1 MSAVHQ
7 FKFSPTS
14 RRERKIEPPQTHIP
28 QQANKMPYYTFQLM
42 FYPDCPF
49 LTLSEEDQVTQVM
62 ELGVSAM
69 ENLAYHIG
77 DHLFETMVL
86 ETVVKTNP
94 ITITIQV
101 SRPIEEALMDA
112 CCRPMLENLQIKQ
125 LFVAETDATAKVLR
139 GAYREILT

>member
-1 MSAVHQ
+1 
-7 FKFSPTS
+7 
-14 RRERKIEPPQTHIP
+14 
-28 QQANKMPYYTFQLM
+28 MPYYTFQLM
-42 FYPDCPF
+42 FYPDCRF

-62 ELGVSAM
+62 ELGVGVM
-69 ENLAYHIG
+69 ENLAYYIS

-94 ITITIQV
+94 ITITVQV

-125 LFVAETDATAKVLR
+125 LFVAETDASAKVMR
-139 GAYREILT
+139 GAYREILA